1 MLPKKSRIP
10 RKMFSLLLKQAK
22 FFGND
27 LFLLR
32 FNRNQHLGSRF
43 GVSVSKKVAKK
54 AVTRNKLRRSGYA
67 LIAKNIPNI
76 KKDIIA
82 LLSFKKIP
90 TDKISIEVAF
100 KEVFKRG
107 NLM

>member
-32 FNRNQHLGSRF
+32 FNQNQHSGSRF

-54 AVTRNKLRRSGYA
+54 AVLRNKLRRAGYE
-67 LIAKNIPNI
+67 LIAQNMPKI
-76 KKDIIA
+76 KKDIMA
-82 LLSFKKIP
+82 LLSFKKVP
-90 TDKISIEVAF
+90 TNKSSIEAAF
-100 KEVFKRG
+100 EDIFKRA
-107 NLM
+107 NLI